1 MDLSDPLSAVIPSA
15 HGAVLAVLARTTEPL
30 SGRKVAELVN
40 GKVGQWRV
48 NAVLGELADAGV
60 VLRESRPPAKL
71 YRLNREHVAAPGV
84 LALADMWGLLLERI
98 RGDFQAWAQPPL
110 AACLFG
116 SAARGEAGPDS
127 DIDLLVIHRA
137 TNNDNE
143 SQDVWHRQVDGLMSN
158 VAAWSGNQCEV
169 LELTLDELEAAA
181 VRKDR
186 LASDLD
192 ADAINLFGPD
202 VRTLLRKATMR

>member
-1 MDLSDPLSAVIPSA
+1 MDLSDPMRAVIPSA
-15 HGAVLAVLARTTEPL
+15 HGAVLAVLARTAEPL

-40 GKVGQWRV
+40 GKVGQSRV

-60 VLRESRPPAKL
+60 VLRESRPPAKF

-84 LALADMWGLLLERI
+84 LALANMWGLLVERI
-98 RGDFQAWAQPPL
+98 RDDFREWAHPPL

-116 SAARGEAGPDS
+116 SAARGDAGPDS
-127 DIDLLVIHRA
+127 DIDVLVVRRA
-137 TNNDNE
+137 TDDDKE
-143 SQDVWHRQVDGLMSN
+143 PQDAWHGQVDALMSK
-158 VAAWSGNQCEV
+158 VAAWSGNHCEV

-186 LASDLD
+186 LASDLY

-202 VRTLLRKATMR
+202 VRTLLRKAVRR